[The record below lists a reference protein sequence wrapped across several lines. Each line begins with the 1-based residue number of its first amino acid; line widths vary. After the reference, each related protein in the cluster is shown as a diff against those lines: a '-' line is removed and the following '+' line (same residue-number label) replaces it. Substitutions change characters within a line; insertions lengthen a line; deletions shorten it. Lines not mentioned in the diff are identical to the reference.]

1 MFKVS
6 KYIVKSEIPSQNNIK
21 DIAIF
26 STRTG
31 NMIVIKKDIVDNLYN
46 AYFQKIDFRVINLL
60 LKYKILVLEDENEI
74 STILEENVYM
84 MNKKDGISFTIQPTG
99 NCQLGCHYCG
109 QSHSKIKM
117 NDDLVQKSYE
127 RIKNIVKANNYKI
140 LSVTWYGGE
149 PLLAAKPIL
158 DFSEKIMKFCNE
170 NEVHY
175 KADIITNGVLLKP
188 DLFEK
193 LVIDSNIKHFQVT
206 LDGTKEY
213 HDKRRMTKGGEG
225 SFDIIMQNIIKCLH
239 SETFNKYQPSIN
251 IRLNINNEN
260 VESVDHLID
269 YFHELGLLQKVQ
281 FTFSPV
287 FDWGGNRANE
297 KDTLSL
303 DDFSSREIDW
313 ILKINDLGGEI
324 QVNLPER
331 QAVPCMVG
339 VENSEVID
347 AFGNI
352 FSCYELPY
360 TPVYQNHNYIEG
372 NIIQGTPINKDNEMR
387 NFIKNIESKKYSN
400 CIDCNFYAVC
410 AGACPKSWI
419 NGDVA
424 CPSFKF
430 NMEEK
435 MLLHYYLKKSKEY
448 DANRN

>member
-6 KYIVKSEIPSQNNIK
+6 NYIVKSEIPSESEVR
-21 DIAIF
+21 DIAVF

-31 NMIVIKKDIVDNLYN
+31 NLIVVKEDIVNSLEKSD
-46 AYFQKIDFRVINLL
+46 FQKVDFRVINLL
-60 LKYKILVLEDENEI
+60 LKYKILVLEEEKEI
-74 STILEENVYM
+74 STILEENTYIM
-84 MNKKDGISFTIQPTG
+84 KKKDGISFTIQPTG

-117 NDDLVQKSYE
+117 DDNLVQKSFE
-127 RIKNIVKANNYKI
+127 RIANTVKTNDYKL
-140 LSVTWYGGE
+140 LSITWYGGE

-158 DFSEKIMKFCNE
+158 DFSEKITKFCSE

-193 LVIDSNIKHFQVT
+193 LVVDSNIRHFQIT
-206 LDGTKEY
+206 LDGLKEF

-225 SFDIIMQNIIKCLH
+225 SFDVIMQNIIKCLN
-239 SETFNKYQPSIN
+239 SETFDKYNPSIN

-260 VESVDHLID
+260 VESVDQLID
-269 YFHELGLLQKVQ
+269 YFYELGLIKKVQ

-297 KDTLSL
+297 KDNLTIG
-303 DDFSSREIDW
+303 DFSSKEIDW
-313 ILKINDLGGEI
+313 ILKINDLGGEV
-324 QVNLPER
+324 QVSLPER

-360 TPVYQNHNYIEG
+360 TPAYQNDNYIEG
-372 NIIQGTPINKDNEMR
+372 NLITEKPINKNNEMR
-387 NFIKNIESKKYSN
+387 NFIKNIENKEYSN

-448 DANRN
+448 AH

>member
-1 MFKVS
+1 M
-6 KYIVKSEIPSQNNIK
+6 
-21 DIAIF
+21 
-26 STRTG
+26 
-31 NMIVIKKDIVDNLYN
+31 
-46 AYFQKIDFRVINLL
+46 
-60 LKYKILVLEDENEI
+60 VLEDENEI

-127 RIKNIVKANNYKI
+127 RIKNIVKVNNYKI

-193 LVIDSNIKHFQVT
+193 LVVDSNIKHFQVT

-239 SETFNKYQPSIN
+239 SETFDKYQPSIN

-260 VESVDHLID
+260 VESVDYFFYYYNHQLLIA
-269 YFHELGLLQKVQ
+269 FH
-281 FTFSPV
+281 
-287 FDWGGNRANE
+287 
-297 KDTLSL
+297 
-303 DDFSSREIDW
+303 
-313 ILKINDLGGEI
+313 
-324 QVNLPER
+324 
-331 QAVPCMVG
+331 
-339 VENSEVID
+339 
-347 AFGNI
+347 
-352 FSCYELPY
+352 
-360 TPVYQNHNYIEG
+360 
-372 NIIQGTPINKDNEMR
+372 
-387 NFIKNIESKKYSN
+387 
-400 CIDCNFYAVC
+400 
-410 AGACPKSWI
+410 
-419 NGDVA
+419 
-424 CPSFKF
+424 
-430 NMEEK
+430 
-435 MLLHYYLKKSKEY
+435 
-448 DANRN
+448 